1 MEKELVEFIEK
12 FFRSLGATV
21 VLQGDFLMVA
31 NVPIAFEKFY
41 GKKSPYKFV
50 FDKSKLDLD
59 SELIELGAYILK
71 AISNYLENTGQT
83 TLLKINFE
91 IDPEEE
97 IKKSIR
103 LANCRIEKLVPKK
116 RNNFFFRFTFNTI
129 FQYLNETEKLVND
142 IYVHNGK
149 AIDGNL
155 SDYPLEEGK
164 KEEVKIPDIKEP
176 YFIAK
181 DCLREKIKS
190 RTGELVLEL
199 NSKLEEERDRIEK
212 HFMQENKEFSE
223 LVKKSENRLMEL
235 EIGKDYEKISRQKR
249 TIVGLKEKINN
260 EELDKDK
267 GRAIQIEKQKH
278 SLNIKN
284 KLFNTTLIYYS
295 LYTFDCVL
303 KSNFSK
309 RIIEMSFDPLTKTLK
324 EVVCESCGKNT
335 KEIFLCRTGHI
346 SCRDCFTLCDSCG
359 KEYCQKCI
367 KAICETCGKKIC
379 NDCAVRCFRCG
390 KIICASHTKNDLL
403 SNRIYCNNCLRN
415 CERCGQLKEPY
426 SFKKSQKT
434 DVEICE
440 DCFRKEMQ
448 KKALDGVFNN

>member
-12 FFRSLGATV
+12 FFRNLGATV
-21 VLQGDFLMVA
+21 ILQGDFLIVA

-50 FDKSKLDLD
+50 FDKTKLIPE
-59 SELIELGAYILK
+59 SELIEKGAYILK
-71 AISNYLENTGQT
+71 AISNYLESSGQT

-97 IKKSIR
+97 IKKRVR
-103 LANCRIEKLVPKK
+103 LVNCQIEKLIPKK
-116 RNNFFFRFTFNTI
+116 RNNFFFRFTFHTI
-129 FQYLNETEKLVND
+129 FQYLNEKEKSVNN

-155 SDYPLEEGK
+155 SDYPMEEGI

-181 DCLREKIKS
+181 DELRNKIKS

-199 NSKLEEERDRIEK
+199 NSKLKSEKERIEK
-212 HFMQENKEFSE
+212 HFIQENKEFSE
-223 LVKKSENRLMEL
+223 LLKKSENRLIEL
-235 EIGKDYEKISRQKR
+235 EISRDYEKISRQKR
-249 TIVGLKEKINN
+249 TISGLKEKTNN

-267 GRAIQIEKQKH
+267 ERAIQIEKQKH

-284 KLFNTTLIYYS
+284 KLFNTTLIYYP
-295 LYTFDCVL
+295 LHNFNCIL

-309 RIIEMSFDPLTKTLK
+309 RMIEISFDPLTEELK
-324 EVVCESCGKNT
+324 NIICESCKKNT
-335 KEIFLCRTGHI
+335 REIFLCRTGHI

-390 KIICASHTKNDLL
+390 KLMCVAHTKNDFL
-403 SNRIYCNNCLRN
+403 SNRIYCNNCLRH
-415 CERCGQLKEPY
+415 CERCGQLREPY
-426 SFKKSQKT
+426 SFKKSPRT

-440 DCFRKEMQ
+440 TCFRNEMQ
-448 KKALDGVFNN
+448 KKALEGVFD